1 MANND
6 SGKNGRQQ
14 ELPVIE
20 KLMIEKP
27 PSGRK
32 MENKKGKAPKPQA
45 GKKNTASKPEK
56 KSKGTAIVLIFLFL
70 LLAAGGTVAYFSVAN
85 NLFGGRDYVI
95 EQLNSVL
102 IALDWDYKSL
112 AEKQA
117 ELELREAAVLGK
129 EEELEKKEQK
139 LKDKEAAASVS
150 TGGSLSNFEN
160 LITGLTE
167 ERKTQIQQI
176 SAIYTGMEPKKA
188 ADAVAKLS
196 SLEDMALVVYF
207 MKEKSAAEV
216 MAALTT
222 DTAARITAFMLN

>member
-1 MANND
+1 MANNEKE
-6 SGKNGRQQ
+6 KNGRQQ

-32 MENKKGKAPKPQA
+32 MEQKKGKAPKPQA
-45 GKKNTASKPEK
+45 GKKNMEPKPKK
-56 KSKGTAIVLIFLFL
+56 KSKGIAILLIILFL
-70 LLAAGGTVAYFSVAN
+70 LLAAAGTVGYFSVAN
-85 NLFGGRDYVI
+85 NLFGGRDYVVA
-95 EQLNSVL
+95 QLNSAL
-102 IALDWDYKSL
+102 IALDRDHKSL
-112 AEKQA
+112 AARQT
-117 ELELREAAVLGK
+117 ELELRETTVSSK

-139 LKDKEAAASVS
+139 LKDKEATTSV
-150 TGGSLSNFEN
+150 TAGGSLSNFES

-167 ERKTQIQQI
+167 ERKTQIKQI
-176 SAIYTGMEPKKA
+176 SAIYTGMDAKKA

>member
-1 MANND
+1 MVNND

-32 MENKKGKAPKPQA
+32 MDNKKGKAPKPRA
-45 GKKNTASKPEK
+45 GKKNTVSKPEK
-56 KSKGTAIVLIFLFL
+56 KSKGMVGLLVFLFL
-70 LLAAGGTVAYFSVAN
+70 LLAAGTVAYFSVAN

-95 EQLNSVL
+95 EQLNSAL
-102 IALDWDYKSL
+102 IALDWNYKSL

-117 ELELREAAVLGK
+117 ELELREAAVLSK

-139 LKDKEAAASVS
+139 LKEKQAAASVT

-160 LITGLTE
+160 LIASLTE

-176 SAIYTGMEPKKA
+176 SAIYTGMDSKKA

-196 SLEDMALVVYF
+196 SLEDMALVLYF
-207 MKEKSAAEV
+207 MKEKSAAAV
-216 MAALTT
+216 MADLTT

>member
-6 SGKNGRQQ
+6 SGKNSRQQ
-14 ELPVIE
+14 DLPVLE

-32 MENKKGKAPKPQA
+32 MENKKAKAPRTE
-45 GKKNTASKPEK
+45 KKNTGSKPEK
-56 KSKGTAIVLIFLFL
+56 KSKGTATILIILFL
-70 LLAAGGTVAYFSVAN
+70 LLAAGGTAAYFSVAN

-95 EQLNSVL
+95 EQLNSAL

-112 AEKQA
+112 VEKQA
-117 ELELREAAVLGK
+117 ELELREAKVLSR
-129 EEELEKKEQK
+129 EAELEKKEQK

-188 ADAVAKLS
+188 AEAVAKLS

>member
-1 MANND
+1 MAKND

-14 ELPVIE
+14 DLPVIE

-32 MENKKGKAPKPQA
+32 MGDKKAKAPQT
-45 GKKNTASKPEK
+45 GKKNTAPKPKK
-56 KSKGTAIVLIFLFL
+56 KSKGTAIVLVILFLF
-70 LLAAGGTVAYFSVAN
+70 LAAGGTAAYFSVAN

-95 EQLNSVL
+95 EQLNSAL
-102 IALDWDYKSL
+102 IALDWNYKSL
-112 AEKQA
+112 AEKQV
-117 ELELREAAVLGK
+117 ELELRETAVLSK
-129 EEELEKKEQK
+129 EEELAKKEQK
-139 LKDKEAAASVS
+139 LKDKEAAASVT
-150 TGGSLSNFEN
+150 TGGSLSNFES
-160 LITGLTE
+160 LIAGLTE

-188 ADAVAKLS
+188 AEAVAKLS

-207 MKEKSAAEV
+207 MKEKSAAEL

>member
-1 MANND
+1 M
-6 SGKNGRQQ
+6 
-14 ELPVIE
+14 
-20 KLMIEKP
+20 
-27 PSGRK
+27 
-32 MENKKGKAPKPQA
+32 
-45 GKKNTASKPEK
+45 
-56 KSKGTAIVLIFLFL
+56 
-70 LLAAGGTVAYFSVAN
+70 
-85 NLFGGRDYVI
+85 I

-117 ELELREAAVLGK
+117 ELELREATVLSK

>member
-32 MENKKGKAPKPQA
+32 MENKKGKAPQT
-45 GKKNTASKPEK
+45 GKKNIVSKPEK
-56 KSKGTAIVLIFLFL
+56 KSKGTAIFLIFLFL
-70 LLAAGGTVAYFSVAN
+70 VLAAGGTVAYFSVAN

-102 IALDWDYKSL
+102 IALDWEYKSL
-112 AEKQA
+112 AEKQV
-117 ELELREAAVLGK
+117 ELELREATVLSK
-129 EEELEKKEQK
+129 EGELEKKEQK
-139 LKDKEAAASVS
+139 LKEKEAAASVS
-150 TGGSLSNFEN
+150 TGGTLSNFEN

-176 SAIYTGMEPKKA
+176 SAIYTGMEPQKA

-196 SLEDMALVVYF
+196 SLEDMALVLYF
-207 MKEKSAAEV
+207 MKQKSAAEV
-216 MAALTT
+216 MAAMTT